1 MKYLLVIDHIAT
13 GGAERI
19 LIDYYHHLKQ
29 REHEVAIF
37 VLTGK
42 AGESIWTKGLEVT
55 YGSQSDV
62 DNIFLKTI
70 QQISLYFKL
79 KEIVKRQKPDII
91 FSFLEKSNLLTLAIP
106 SKAQKIVTV
115 HNVLSIQ
122 YKKIKKKI
130 IKKLVYFFIRKAY
143 NQCNNVIAVSK
154 QVKDDLIESLKVKK
168 ENITIINNYVDSE
181 YIKEKAKET
190 PQNFFFQKN
199 KKYIINIGRFSA
211 QKAQWKLIKAFSV
224 SKAKQNDWELIIMG
238 HGEYKNNLQGLAV
251 DLGLQQKVHIL
262 PFHENPYQ
270 YLKRADLVVL
280 PSIFEGFPIVLA
292 EASSLRIPFI
302 GSEKAI
308 PEEMFDDLNAW
319 KSCIFRTKYLK
330 PNFDTKIFEDETE
343 LAQLID
349 LFIEGEQKRK
359 EILNHTACWEK
370 NNHKKIQ
377 FTQYDQIAS
386 R

>member
-29 REHEVAIF
+29 HGHEVSIF

-42 AGESIWTKGLEVT
+42 DGESVWTKGLEVT
-55 YGSQSDV
+55 YGSQNDV
-62 DNIFLKTI
+62 DNIFLKTK
-70 QQISLYFKL
+70 QQISLYFQL
-79 KEIVKRQKPDII
+79 KETVKKQKPDVI

-106 SKAQKIVTV
+106 SKAKKIVTV

-122 YKKIKKKI
+122 YQKIRKKI
-130 IKKLVYFFIRKAY
+130 IRELVYFFIRKAY
-143 NQCNNVIAVSK
+143 NQCGDVIAVSK
-154 QVKDDLIESLKVKK
+154 QVKNDLIESLKVKK
-168 ENITIINNYVDSE
+168 ENIMVINNYVDSE
-181 YIKEKAKET
+181 DIKEKAQET
-190 PQNFFFQKN
+190 PENFLFQKN
-199 KKYIINIGRFSA
+199 KKYIINIGRFSE
-211 QKAQWKLIKAFSV
+211 QKAQWKLIRAFSE
-224 SKAKQNDWELIIMG
+224 SKAKQKDWELIIMG
-238 HGEYKNNLQGLAV
+238 HGEYKSNLQKLVA

-319 KSCIFRTKYLK
+319 KSCIFRTKYSK
-330 PNFDTKIFEDETE
+330 PNFSTKIFEDEKE
-343 LAQLID
+343 LARLID
-349 LFIEGEQKRK
+349 LFIESEHKRK
-359 EILNHTACWEK
+359 DILNHTACWEK
-370 NNHKKIQ
+370 SNHKKIQ
-377 FTQYDQIAS
+377 FAQYDQIAS

>member
-29 REHEVAIF
+29 RGHEVSIF

-55 YGSQSDV
+55 YGSQNDV
-62 DNIFLKTI
+62 NNIFLKTK
-70 QQISLYFKL
+70 QQISLYLKL
-79 KEIVKRQKPDII
+79 KEIVKKQKPNVI
-91 FSFLEKSNLLTLAIP
+91 FSFLEKSNLLTLAVP
-106 SKAQKIVTV
+106 SKAKKIVTV

-122 YKKIKKKI
+122 YQKIQKKI
-130 IKKLVYFFIRKAY
+130 IRELVYFFIRKAY

-154 QVKDDLIESLKVKK
+154 QVKNDLIESLKVKK

-181 YIKEKAKET
+181 DIKEKAKEA
-190 PQNFFFQKN
+190 PENFSFQKN

-238 HGEYKNNLQGLAV
+238 HGEYKNNLQALAV
-251 DLGLQQKVHIL
+251 DLGLQQKIHIL

-270 YLKRADLVVL
+270 YLKRANLVVL

-308 PEEMFDDLNAW
+308 PEEMFDDLKAW

-330 PNFDTKIFEDETE
+330 PNFNIEIFEDERE
-343 LAQLID
+343 LAKLID
-349 LFIEGEQKRK
+349 LFIESEQKRE

-377 FTQYDQIAS
+377 FAQYDQISS